1 MQSNYNY
8 SYNDGLNQY
17 TYSNGVLKNLANIQ
31 EQQALLLYES
41 LKVSKRIEELFVKP
55 IKITNSESIL
65 KIHQYLFQ
73 DVYEWAG
80 KIRTVNI
87 SKDGKPFFEG
97 ERFQTGFQYI
107 NSLILEFS
115 KIPNNER
122 SNIAEKLAEI
132 LDNINFLHPFREGN
146 GRTQR
151 EFIRTLALQKG
162 FLLNLN
168 PPNNK
173 NIYDRYMRG
182 TIQSDINLLKEL
194 ILEELKPPNFNF

>member
-8 SYNDGLNQY
+8 SYIDGLNQY
-17 TYSNGVLKNLANIQ
+17 TYSNGVLKNLANIK
-31 EQQALLLYES
+31 EEQALLLYES

-55 IKITNSESIL
+55 IKITNSESL
-65 KIHQYLFQ
+65 LEIHQYLFQ

-107 NSLILEFS
+107 NSLIVEYS
-115 KIPNNER
+115 KIS
-122 SNIAEKLAEI
+122 SNKDSEIAEKLAEI
-132 LDNINFLHPFREGN
+132 LDNINFMHPFREGN

-162 FLLNLN
+162 FKLNLN
-168 PPNNK
+168 PPDNK
-173 NIYDRYMRG
+173 SIYNRYMKG